1 MFDINKFSNQYSVR
15 FLKEN
20 DIDLVIDICNGD
32 PLFYEYTI
40 ARPTKENLL
49 EDMRLTPPGIDLK
62 DKYYVGYFDNE
73 TLVAVL
79 DLIDGWPSKEV
90 AYIGFFMMNHSY
102 QGKNIGSSIIKELSI
117 YLKSLNVKYLRL
129 AVDDGNPQSL
139 HFWHKNGFELVKSV
153 TTDEGI
159 KHVLEKRL

>member
-20 DIDLVIDICNGD
+20 DIDLVIGVCNGN

>member
-20 DIDLVIDICNGD
+20 DIDLVIDVCNGN

-49 EDMRLTPPGIDLK
+49 EDTRLTPPGIDLK

-79 DLIDGWPSKEV
+79 DLIDGWPSIEV

-117 YLKSLNVKYLRL
+117 YLKSLNVKYLRS

-139 HFWHKNGFELVKSV
+139 QFWHKNGFELVKSV

-159 KHVLEKRL
+159 KHVLKKRL

>member
-20 DIDLVIDICNGD
+20 DIDFAVDICNGN
-32 PLFYEYTI
+32 PLFYEYTT
-40 ARPTKENLL
+40 ARPAKENLL

-102 QGKNIGSSIIKELSI
+102 RGKNIGSSIIKEFSI

>member
-20 DIDLVIDICNGD
+20 DIDLVIGVCNGN

-129 AVDDGNPQSL
+129 AVNDGNPQSL

>member
-15 FLKEN
+15 FLNEN
-20 DIDLVIDICNGD
+20 DIDLVIDVCNGN

>member
-1 MFDINKFSNQYSVR
+1 MFDNNKFSNRYSVR

-20 DIDLVIDICNGD
+20 DIDLVVDICNGN
-32 PLFYEYTI
+32 PLFYQYTI
-40 ARPTKENLL
+40 ARPTKEDLL

-79 DLIDGWPSKEV
+79 DLIDGWPSKEI

>member
-1 MFDINKFSNQYSVR
+1 MFNINKFSNQYSVR

-20 DIDLVIDICNGD
+20 DIDLVIDICNGN

-159 KHVLEKRL
+159 KHVLEERL

>member
-20 DIDLVIDICNGD
+20 DIDLVIDVCNGN

-79 DLIDGWPSKEV
+79 DLIDGWPSEEV
-90 AYIGFFMMNHSY
+90 AYIGFFYDESFLSRKEYRFINH
-102 QGKNIGSSIIKELSI
+102 
-117 YLKSLNVKYLRL
+117 
-129 AVDDGNPQSL
+129 
-139 HFWHKNGFELVKSV
+139 
-153 TTDEGI
+153 
-159 KHVLEKRL
+159 

>member
-20 DIDLVIDICNGD
+20 DIDLVIDICNGN

>member
-20 DIDLVIDICNGD
+20 DIDLVIDLCKGN
-32 PLFYEYTI
+32 PLFYEHTI

-73 TLVAVL
+73 TLVALL
-79 DLIDGWPSKEV
+79 DLIDGWPSKDI
-90 AYIGFFMMNHSY
+90 AYIGFFMMNSSH
-102 QGKNIGSSIIKELSI
+102 QGKNIGSSIINDLSI
-117 YLKSLNVKYLRL
+117 YLKSINVKYIRL
-129 AVDDGNPQSL
+129 AVDNGNPQSS
-139 HFWHKNGFELVKSV
+139 HFWNKNGFKFVKTVNSDGV
-153 TTDEGI
+153 
-159 KHVLEKRL
+159 KHVLEKTL

>member
-20 DIDLVIDICNGD
+20 DIDLVIGICSGN

-153 TTDEGI
+153 TTNEGI
-159 KHVLEKRL
+159 KHVLENVG

>member
-20 DIDLVIDICNGD
+20 DSDLVIDLCKGN

-49 EDMRLTPPGIDLK
+49 EDMKLTPPGIDLI

-79 DLIDGWPSKEV
+79 DLIDGWPSKDI
-90 AYIGFFMMNHSY
+90 AYIGFFMMNSSY
-102 QGKNIGSSIIKELSI
+102 QGKNIGSSIINDLSI
-117 YLKSLNVKYLRL
+117 YLKSINVKYIRL
-129 AVDDGNPQSL
+129 AVDNGNPQSS
-139 HFWHKNGFELVKSV
+139 HFWNKNGFKFVKTVNSDGV
-153 TTDEGI
+153 
-159 KHVLEKRL
+159 KHVLEKTL

>member
-1 MFDINKFSNQYSVR
+1 MRRYNTRLLNSSDVETIIALCKGN
-15 FLKEN
+15 
-20 DIDLVIDICNGD
+20 

-159 KHVLEKRL
+159 KHVLVK

>member
-20 DIDLVIDICNGD
+20 DIDLVIDICNGN

-79 DLIDGWPSKEV
+79 DLIDGWPSKKV

-129 AVDDGNPQSL
+129 AMDDGNPQSL

>member
-20 DIDLVIDICNGD
+20 DIDLVIDICNGN

-40 ARPTKENLL
+40 ARPTKENVL
-49 EDMRLTPPGIDLK
+49 EDIRITPPGIDLK

-73 TLVAVL
+73 TLMAVL

-90 AYIGFFMMNHSY
+90 AYIGFFMMNHSH

-117 YLKSLNVKYLRL
+117 YLKSLNVKHLRL

-159 KHVLEKRL
+159 KHVLEKKL

>member
-20 DIDLVIDICNGD
+20 DIDSVIGVCNGN

-159 KHVLEKRL
+159 KHVSEKRL

>member
-20 DIDLVIDICNGD
+20 DIDLVINLCKGN

-49 EDMRLTPPGIDLK
+49 EDMRLTPPGVDLK
-62 DKYYVGYFDNE
+62 DKYYVGYFDGN

-90 AYIGFFMMNHSY
+90 AYIGFFMMNINY
-102 QGKNIGSSIIKELSI
+102 QGKNIGSSIINELSA
-117 YLKSLNVKYLRL
+117 YLKSSKFQYIRL

>member
-1 MFDINKFSNQYSVR
+1 MFDVNKFSNQYSVR

-20 DIDLVIDICNGD
+20 DIDFVIDICNGN

-102 QGKNIGSSIIKELSI
+102 QGKNSGSSIIKELSI

-159 KHVLEKRL
+159 KHVLVKRL

>member
-20 DIDLVIDICNGD
+20 DIDLIIEFCNGN

-49 EDMRLTPPGIDLK
+49 EDMRITPPGIDLK

-129 AVDDGNPQSL
+129 GVDDGNPQSL

>member
-1 MFDINKFSNQYSVR
+1 MEILSNQYFVR
-15 FLKEN
+15 FLTEN
-20 DIDLVIDICNGD
+20 DIDLVIDLCKGN
-32 PLFYEYTI
+32 PLFYEHTI
-40 ARPTKENLL
+40 ARPTKENIL

-79 DLIDGWPSKEV
+79 DLIDGWPSKEI

-117 YLKSLNVKYLRL
+117 FLKSINVKYLRL
-129 AVDDGNPQSL
+129 AVDDGNPQSW
-139 HFWHKNGFELVKSV
+139 HFWYKNGFESVKSV

-159 KHVLEKRL
+159 KHVLEKSL